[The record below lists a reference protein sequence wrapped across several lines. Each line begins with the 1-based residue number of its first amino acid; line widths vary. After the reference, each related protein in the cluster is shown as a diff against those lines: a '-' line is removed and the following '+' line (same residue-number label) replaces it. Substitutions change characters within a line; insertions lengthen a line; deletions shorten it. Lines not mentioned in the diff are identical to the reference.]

1 MYPVNLVRIYVMC
14 QNMPEFPGLLSAR
27 TGITIGTI
35 CHFTLHMQIFVKDPN
50 GKTITLDVEPTETVA
65 DLRRKVG
72 DRFPGIASTTLL
84 VAGKVLRDEIPI
96 SEYSIQNGTTVNS
109 AVPLQG
115 GY

>member
-1 MYPVNLVRIYVMC
+1 
-14 QNMPEFPGLLSAR
+14 
-27 TGITIGTI
+27 
-35 CHFTLHMQIFVKDPN
+35 MQIFVKDPN